1 MTGEAQEPRRA
12 VTPQILCLLPC
23 EGIDMRPVGIVAGG
37 AGHFAQFIERQVGRD
52 RKGGNHIHG
61 MGKTGHAMAGS
72 TDLSCRFCQ
81 SPRFFRSHGLM
92 AASAVLSLCAEI
104 VGVEPTGLRR
114 VCPVVDERQLQ
125 HHEGEKANCQAPVS
139 KKMHAAP
146 PASVT
151 PFSAVPLSHWR
162 NVFP

>member
-52 RKGGNHIHG
+52 RKGGNHIYG

-72 TDLSCRFCQ
+72 ADLSCRFCQ
-81 SPRFFRSHGLM
+81 SPRLLRSHGLM
-92 AASAVLSLCAEI
+92 AASAVLAVCAKI
-104 VGVEPTGLRR
+104 MGIEPAGLRSI
-114 VCPVVDERQLQ
+114 CPVVDERQLQ
-125 HHEGEKANCQAPVS
+125 HHEGEKANCQASVS

-151 PFSAVPLSHWR
+151 PFFEVPLPR
-162 NVFP
+162 RQKVFP